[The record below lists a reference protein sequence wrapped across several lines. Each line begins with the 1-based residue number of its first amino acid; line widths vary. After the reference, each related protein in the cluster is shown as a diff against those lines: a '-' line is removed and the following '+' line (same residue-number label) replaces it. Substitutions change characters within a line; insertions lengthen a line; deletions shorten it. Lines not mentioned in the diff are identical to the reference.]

1 MISKERIFKM
11 MCTYFFIYDPKAR
24 DAEAFSLT
32 YRIK

>member
-24 DAEAFSLT
+24 DAEAFIVLLT
-32 YRIK
+32 E